1 MTENLES
8 SKDCLLLLHWG
19 KSAYTFWGVG
29 VGTLGKY
36 VVMKLSKEMECS
48 VICMGGKQAL
58 GVGSDES
65 GSGGVESDGSAT
77 VMCQL
82 NGNGKYSVGD
92 QMNVR
97 I

>member
-1 MTENLES
+1 MWQLLALLQTAVCRQPMTENLES

-48 VICMGGKQAL
+48 VICMGGK
-58 GVGSDES
+58 
-65 GSGGVESDGSAT
+65 
-77 VMCQL
+77 
-82 NGNGKYSVGD
+82 
-92 QMNVR
+92 
-97 I
+97 

>member
-48 VICMGGKQAL
+48 VICMGGK
-58 GVGSDES
+58 
-65 GSGGVESDGSAT
+65 
-77 VMCQL
+77 
-82 NGNGKYSVGD
+82 
-92 QMNVR
+92 
-97 I
+97 